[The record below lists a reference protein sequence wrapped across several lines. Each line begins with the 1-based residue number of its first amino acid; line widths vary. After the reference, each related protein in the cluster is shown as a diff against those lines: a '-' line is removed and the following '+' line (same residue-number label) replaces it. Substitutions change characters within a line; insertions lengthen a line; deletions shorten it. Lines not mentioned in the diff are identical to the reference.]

1 MEPGSGAS
9 PTRLAILAALVV
21 LLKLKSANPALT
33 GRLFPSYRVSV
44 LEFPAA
50 LTERTMSFQI
60 PMVLGASGSLELGH
74 SARGAARSAS
84 TNAAKATY
92 PQARLIKKSAIFFPD
107 LSCATSQRGCL
118 PRPDQVSLWFFGL

>member
-1 MEPGSGAS
+1 MGQAQAP
-9 PTRLAILAALVV
+9 LLLVSQFSLPWSS

-50 LTERTMSFQI
+50 LTESTMSFQM

-74 SARGAARSAS
+74 SVRS
-84 TNAAKATY
+84 
-92 PQARLIKKSAIFFPD
+92 PEEQPVVL
-107 LSCATSQRGCL
+107 
-118 PRPDQVSLWFFGL
+118 RPMR